1 MRHIDLLRGL
11 QTLAELYQRPPA
23 RVAAFVLDCVTVA
36 GRWRTTMTEGHLRAC
51 LAVAV
56 RLRSRVNVRHLPCC
70 MTARQRMCVCLVFVG
85 PNCLP
90 VSLHVA
96 PAGALAQIPRVSTR
110 HAWGPHCK

>member
-1 MRHIDLLRGL
+1 
-11 QTLAELYQRPPA
+11 
-23 RVAAFVLDCVTVA
+23 
-36 GRWRTTMTEGHLRAC
+36 MTEGHLRAC

-56 RLRSRVNVRHLPCC
+56 RLSPVNVRHLLHDRPP
-70 MTARQRMCVCLVFVG
+70 AHVCLSVFVG

-110 HAWGPHCK
+110 HAWGPTLQMMKPGG